1 MRNWVLLALLP
12 CFACGGSDS
21 RLAVSGTIGGQPMA
35 ARDAVSS
42 VMYVGSDSEGLILV
56 TDAANA
62 CAKFTANQRPR
73 NARWI
78 TIGIGTQTGSATSA
92 PVDTGDYIVHSSSN
106 GDTAAARGKVAI
118 AVYAA
123 TDANCV
129 VTSIEA
135 TSGKV
140 TLTRV
145 DANGYAGTFDITF
158 MDGSHVTGRFDASTC
173 ATLSFN
179 NQGTC
184 T

>member
-1 MRNWVLLALLP
+1 
-12 CFACGGSDS
+12 
-21 RLAVSGTIGGQPMA
+21 MA

-42 VMYVGSDSEGLILV
+42 VLHVGRDSEGLILV

-73 NARWI
+73 NTRAI
-78 TIGIGTQTGSATSA
+78 IIGIGTQTGTATSA
-92 PVDTGDYIVHSSSN
+92 PVETGDYIVHSSSN
-106 GDTAAARGKVAI
+106 GDASAARGRVAV
-118 AVYAA
+118 AVYVA

-129 VTSIEA
+129 ATSIEA

-140 TLTRV
+140 TLIRI

-158 MDGSHVTGRFDASTC
+158 MDGSHLTGRFDASTC
-173 ATLSFN
+173 ATLSLN